1 MMNFLTRRT
10 PFLRAA
16 HYTLLALLAIASPL
30 SWAGEGH
37 DHGAAT
43 AAAGGTAKPRFT
55 ATSEAFELVG
65 VVDGKNITLYLDH
78 AADNSP
84 VKDAKLNLELGGTQI
99 AVQAHG
105 EGEFAATLAAPLKP
119 GEFSVTATVVAGAVT
134 DLLAGELDIHA
145 DTQFDSHVNAAYGAT
160 WKTYSAW
167 AVGGLLVVAL
177 LAFAMRRMGAQRNAR
192 LGGAA

>member
-16 HYTLLALLAIASPL
+16 HCTLLVLLAIASPL
-30 SWAGEGH
+30 VWAGEGH
-37 DHGAAT
+37 DHGEAT
-43 AAAGGTAKPRFT
+43 AAAGGTAKRRFT

-65 VVDGKNITLYLDH
+65 VVDGKNVTLYLDH

-84 VKDAKLNLELGGTQI
+84 VKDAKLDLELGGTKI

-105 EGEFAATLAAPLKP
+105 EGEFAATLAALVQA
-119 GEFSVTATVVAGAVT
+119 GETSVTATVVAGGVT
-134 DLLAGELDIHA
+134 DLLAGELNIHA
-145 DTQFDSHVNAAYGAT
+145 ETHVGAAHGVN

-167 AVGGLLVVAL
+167 AAGGLLLVAA
-177 LAFAMRRMGAQRNAR
+177 LAFAVRRLGAQRNK
-192 LGGAA
+192 LVGGAA